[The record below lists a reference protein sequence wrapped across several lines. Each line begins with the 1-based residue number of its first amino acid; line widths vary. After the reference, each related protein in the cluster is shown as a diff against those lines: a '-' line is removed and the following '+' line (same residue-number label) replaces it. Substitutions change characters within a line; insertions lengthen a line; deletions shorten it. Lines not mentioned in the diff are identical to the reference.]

1 MATLSSFGMNWIK
14 RLEAK
19 WGVTG
24 KQVFIILLVF
34 ALTGTSIVFIK
45 RPIIAWIDPQP
56 ENRWIF
62 NVLYY
67 ILIFPIYNL
76 VLLIYGWIFGMYS
89 FFLEKEKKMIRR
101 IGKAFSRSQ

>member
-1 MATLSSFGMNWIK
+1 MNWIK

-24 KQVFIILLVF
+24 GQVFLILLVF

-45 RPIIAWIDPQP
+45 KPFVAWIDPAP
-56 ENRWIF
+56 ENQWIF
-62 NVLYY
+62 NLLYY

-76 VLLIYGWIFGMYS
+76 VLLIYGWIFGMFN
-89 FFLEKEKKMIRR
+89 FFWEKEKKMWKRIRSV
-101 IGKAFSRSQ
+101 FSRS